1 MHFEVNPDESIV
13 SALQLAWQTV
23 TGTVMPLA
31 GTSVVTDANR
41 LAALGAIPTVLIG
54 FDNEFA
60 HADRESV
67 RIDRLLTPCRVAL
80 LTVLGY
86 LESGE
91 RK

>member
-1 MHFEVNPDESIV
+1 MQ
-13 SALQLAWQTV
+13 ALRLAWQTV
-23 TGTVMPLA
+23 TGTIMPLA

-41 LAALGAIPTVLIG
+41 LAPLARIPTVLIG

-67 RIDRLLTPCRVAL
+67 RIERLLTPCRVAL